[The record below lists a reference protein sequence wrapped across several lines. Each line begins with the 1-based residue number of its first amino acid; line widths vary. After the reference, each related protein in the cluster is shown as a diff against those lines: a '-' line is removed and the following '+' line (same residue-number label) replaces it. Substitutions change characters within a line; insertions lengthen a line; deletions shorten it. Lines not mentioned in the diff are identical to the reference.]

1 MGISFSIGQR
11 HELRWVRCLTL
22 RAALCYTA
30 AMSRKPHRTFKNAG
44 VIVLLL
50 TASAAFLA
58 LELITHFEFL
68 LHLAAIPLEILL
80 AVILVERYMENHES
94 RERRRHLMYIKSTMF
109 RSDMRPLF
117 ISNFHALKSPAL
129 TMARI
134 KAASLDELKAMRAAA
149 AAVEYRSAEAME
161 PVIMEYVKAERVWQ
175 AFMER
180 AIANNFEEVFYR
192 MIDILHF
199 LYDVKLFKENN
210 PDKLFILEAERRE
223 PLMRRARK
231 VLHDGILAFLDYAI
245 ELKEKTPAMFD
256 EVMADYEMTEL
267 IKGL

>member
-1 MGISFSIGQR
+1 M
-11 HELRWVRCLTL
+11 
-22 RAALCYTA
+22 AN
-30 AMSRKPHRTFKNAG
+30 KPHRTIKNAG
-44 VIVLLL
+44 VVLLL
-50 TASAAFLA
+50 LAASAVFLV
-58 LELITHFEFL
+58 LELTTHFEFL

-80 AVILVERYMENHES
+80 AVILVERYMENRES
-94 RERRRHLMYIKSTMF
+94 KERRRHLMYIKSTMF

-134 KAASLDELKAMRAAA
+134 RGSSLDELRALRAAA
-149 AAVEYRSAEAME
+149 ASVEYKSAEAME

-175 AFMER
+175 AFLER
-180 AIANNFEEVFYR
+180 AIANNFEEVFFR

-210 PDKLFILEAERRE
+210 PDRLFILEAEKRE
-223 PLMRRARK
+223 PLIRKAHK

-245 ELKEKTPAMFD
+245 ELKEKTPALFD

>member
-1 MGISFSIGQR
+1 MARKAHKSI
-11 HELRWVRCLTL
+11 
-22 RAALCYTA
+22 
-30 AMSRKPHRTFKNAG
+30 KNAG
-44 VIVLLL
+44 VIAFLL
-50 TASAAFLA
+50 TASGCLLA

-68 LHLAAIPLEILL
+68 LHLAAIPLEILI
-80 AVILVERYMENHES
+80 AVILVERYMERHES

-109 RSDMRPLF
+109 RSDMRTLF
-117 ISNFHALKSPAL
+117 ITNFHALKSPAL
-129 TMARI
+129 TMTRI
-134 KAASLDELKAMRAAA
+134 KAASLDELRAMQASAASI
-149 AAVEYRSAEAME
+149 EYRSVEAME

-175 AFMER
+175 AFLER
-180 AIANNFEEVFYR
+180 AINNNFEEIFYR

-210 PDKLFILEAERRE
+210 PDKLFILEAEKRE
-223 PLMRRARK
+223 PLMRKAEK

-267 IKGL
+267 IRGI